1 MTDRQK
7 LHNPTLRWLLLI
19 SLAPLTYALLLAT
32 AQATG
37 WQHVFTHEHHFARIN
52 SYIYAHSYGVILLS
66 LMTGIQLGQLLNDV
80 SYPKLT
86 SCYFLIIGA
95 VWFSLKSFAD
105 QTGLMMLLSCWL
117 AGFFIDLIARQHDLM
132 PVWYAKLIGKIHLTV
147 VTILLLITLI
157 NG

>member
-80 SYPKLT
+80 RYPKLT
-86 SCYFLIIGA
+86 ICYFLVIGVA
-95 VWFSLKSFAD
+95 WFSLKSFAD
-105 QTGLMMLLSCWL
+105 QTGLLMLACCWL
-117 AGFFIDLIARQHDLM
+117 GAFFIDLIARQHDLM
-132 PVWYAKLIGKIHLTV
+132 PKWYARMVGKIHLTV
-147 VTILLLITLI
+147 IGTLLLIVFI